1 MECWSCGGLER
12 SRHLQVEPC
21 FQISSTAS
29 QNSCYFAFSSTKPFF
44 IFFCYHLHN
53 TNTREAKTVRG
64 VHENR
69 HLLKLLGSQLDDMK
83 PIRKHFSSFQFLESS
98 NLRLKATWGL
108 WFLGSYCT
116 FLKDLLIW
124 CDNQYVNYDD
134 K

>member
-44 IFFCYHLHN
+44 LFFCYHLHNN

-64 VHENR
+64 VHENS
-69 HLLKLLGSQLDDMK
+69 HLLKLLGSQLENMT
-83 PIRKHFSSFQFLESS
+83 PIRKHFSSFTSWNQAIFSS
-98 NLRLKATWGL
+98 QTNMRVVISGVIL
-108 WFLGSYCT
+108 
-116 FLKDLLIW
+116 
-124 CDNQYVNYDD
+124 
-134 K
+134 